1 MFQSYHEKSNLLK
14 LLVNFSCFIRRTM
27 EFKNI
32 STLLHWPNAWHLQGS
47 CFFPHRIILG
57 YIFRLPLRI
66 CSQGIGEVWLTAS
79 IPTRAFTY
87 WPSTGGTGQNL
98 IPQGKLYAPTKPC
111 KNCGNGALTVPGHL
125 AALLLSRSS
134 SVVCKSLNPSSA
146 HRGKQ
151 TQQHQPKDW
160 QLEFMLKCFLLGQIV
175 STEKMQVAS
184 SDKKLFFPFF
194 FFFSFPSPLLICP
207 SCS

>member
-1 MFQSYHEKSNLLK
+1 MPDIYRDPVSFHTGSFLGT
-14 LLVNFSCFIRRTM
+14 FSGY
-27 EFKNI
+27 
-32 STLLHWPNAWHLQGS
+32 P
-47 CFFPHRIILG
+47 LG
-57 YIFRLPLRI
+57 IPR
-66 CSQGIGEVWLTAS
+66 GIGEVWLTAS

-184 SDKKLFFPFF
+184 SDKKALFSLLFF
-194 FFFSFPSPLLICP
+194 FFFPLSTSDMSFL
-207 SCS
+207 